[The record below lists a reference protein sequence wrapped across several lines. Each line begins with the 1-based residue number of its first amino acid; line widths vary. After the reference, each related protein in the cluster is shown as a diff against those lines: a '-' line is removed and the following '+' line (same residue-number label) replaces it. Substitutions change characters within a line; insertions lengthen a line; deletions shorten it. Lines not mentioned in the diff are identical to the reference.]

1 MNDNYNKIA
10 LKATNI
16 NKYFL
21 TPVKFHV
28 LKDISFEIYKGEF
41 MTLIGKSGCGKS
53 TLLYTIST
61 MDTNF
66 EGQLSINGTDL
77 TNKTKKQLA
86 SFRNSH
92 IGFVFQFHYLLEE
105 FTALKNVMLP
115 ALKLNKYS
123 DSEVMDRAYEKLKI
137 MGMESHAN
145 KTANKLS
152 GGEQQRIAIARAL
165 INEPS
170 VILCDEPTGNLDKKN
185 SEIVQA
191 VFKDLALKNEQTIIS
206 VTHDND
212 FAKGSDRIIE
222 MSDGRLI

>member
-10 LKATNI
+10 LKAINI

-66 EGQLSINGTDL
+66 EGELYINGADL
-77 TNKTKKQLA
+77 TNKSKKQLA

-105 FTALKNVMLP
+105 FSALKNVMLP
-115 ALKLNKYS
+115 ALKLNKFPE
-123 DSEVMDRAYEKLKI
+123 SEVEDRAYEKLKI

-145 KTANKLS
+145 KRANKLS

-170 VILCDEPTGNLDKKN
+170 VILCDEPTGNLDRKN
-185 SEIVQA
+185 SEIVQG
-191 VFKDLALKNEQTIIS
+191 VFKDLAKKNGQTIIS
-206 VTHDND
+206 VTHDDD
-212 FAKGSDRIIE
+212 FAKGSDRILE

>member
-10 LKATNI
+10 LKAINI

-21 TPVKFHV
+21 TSVKFHV

-66 EGQLSINGTDL
+66 EGELYINGTDL
-77 TNKTKKQLA
+77 TNKSKKQLA

-105 FTALKNVMLP
+105 FSALKNVMLP
-115 ALKLNKYS
+115 ALKLNKFPE
-123 DSEVMDRAYEKLKI
+123 SEVEDRAYEKLKI

-145 KTANKLS
+145 KRANKLS

-170 VILCDEPTGNLDKKN
+170 VILCDEPTGNLDRKN
-185 SEIVQA
+185 SEIVQG
-191 VFKDLALKNEQTIIS
+191 VFKDLAKKNGQTIIS
-206 VTHDND
+206 VTHDDD
-212 FAKGSDRIIE
+212 FAKGSDRILE